1 MRPFAEIAPSR
12 LLVNFRAFSVDII
25 SMLNDLTHATK
36 GQRVARRPHSYSVH
50 GNTVLQSPQHPAPK
64 RPALAV
70 YGQSVPRAA
79 AFVQNPVKRPAPP
92 AAAPFEESKSAAAPS
107 AERPDV
113 PVARAIPAHTPP
125 GVQAEARPEVPPRA
139 AQKRRYGSLLSKIAF
154 AALAALALAFLAY
167 NALLWQNGVYLVQP
181 PEDTALRGR
190 MMDYAG
196 GGASALE
203 APSAE
208 DLSAQAFSPSVPFS
222 WQYYT
227 VRKGDSVSKIASAHA
242 LSMDAVIAS
251 NKVNNA
257 RNLREGDV
265 LRIPNM
271 DGIPYT
277 IAANDSYE
285 KIAEK
290 FGVPLDAILDAND
303 VQSGEMTAGEQIFIP
318 GARLPAEVLK
328 KALGEMFIYPVSG
341 RISSPFGWRRDPF
354 NGTRSFHKGIDIV
367 ADTGAPVKAAM
378 AGRVALVGFSP
389 VLGKYVVVSH
399 NDGYQTMY
407 AHLNAARTTRG
418 AAVSQGDV
426 IGEVGNTGY
435 STGPHLHFVIYKNG
449 REVNPLEQLK
459 L

>member
-1 MRPFAEIAPSR
+1 
-12 LLVNFRAFSVDII
+12 
-25 SMLNDLTHATK
+25 ML
-36 GQRVARRPHSYSVH
+36 G
-50 GNTVLQSPQHPAPK
+50 
-64 RPALAV
+64 
-70 YGQSVPRAA
+70 
-79 AFVQNPVKRPAPP
+79 
-92 AAAPFEESKSAAAPS
+92 
-107 AERPDV
+107 
-113 PVARAIPAHTPP
+113 
-125 GVQAEARPEVPPRA
+125 
-139 AQKRRYGSLLSKIAF
+139 
-154 AALAALALAFLAY
+154 ALALAFFAY
-167 NALLWQNGVYLVQP
+167 NALLWQNGVYVVQP

-190 MMDYAG
+190 MADYAA
-196 GGASALE
+196 GGAAALE
-203 APSAE
+203 AENPA
-208 DLSAQAFSPSVPFS
+208 DAAAQTLAPSVAFS

-227 VRKGDSVSKIASAHA
+227 VKKGDSVSKIAAAHA
-242 LSMDAVIAS
+242 LSMDAVIAA

-257 RNLREGDV
+257 RSLREGDV

-277 IAANDSYE
+277 IAVNDNYE
-285 KIAEK
+285 KVAEK

-328 KALGEMFIYPVSG
+328 RALGEIFIYPVKG

-354 NGTRSFHKGIDIV
+354 NGVRSFHKGIDIV

-378 AGRVALVGFSP
+378 GGRVALVGFSP
-389 VLGKYVVVSH
+389 VLGKYVVISH

-407 AHLNAARTTRG
+407 AHLNAARTARG